1 MFIIRNVVI
10 YKIKKNY
17 FLYLLFVMLNKLMV
31 LVGSFCI
38 YRVDL
43 ICCFVIVVDYDVFF
57 WIWIIYFW
65 KLLCWV
71 YFFWWLLMIFVVV
84 GVICNFVFVLYY
96 FSRSVYS
103 FLIMYVR
110 LLGKLSVFVIE
121 IIKYGEFNEM
131 DGI

>member
-31 LVGSFCI
+31 LVGSVCI

>member
-1 MFIIRNVVI
+1 
-10 YKIKKNY
+10 
-17 FLYLLFVMLNKLMV
+17 
-31 LVGSFCI
+31 
-38 YRVDL
+38 
-43 ICCFVIVVDYDVFF
+43 
-57 WIWIIYFW
+57 
-65 KLLCWV
+65 
-71 YFFWWLLMIFVVV
+71 MIFVVV

-121 IIKYGEFNEM
+121 IIKYSEFNEM

>member
-17 FLYLLFVMLNKLMV
+17 FLYLLFVMLNKFMV